1 MRSLIFLL
9 LSPPALSL
17 FGSKKRRSDEE
28 RDAAMQ
34 RRLDDLDLNVNQAMK
49 GTGQIDQ
56 AMRDPDAMAQAATM
70 LNNPTF
76 KAQMR
81 ALQDTP
87 HFQQVQKLQER
98 AKNGDQIAAVQ
109 LQQLLPSLLEQIGEA
124 AEATGAQ
131 QDANGVR
138 APTKQEV
145 DEYYQQV
152 KGQFTPDQSA

>member
-1 MRSLIFLL
+1 
-9 LSPPALSL
+9 
-17 FGSKKRRSDEE
+17 
-28 RDAAMQ
+28 MQ
-34 RRLDDLDLNVNQAMK
+34 RRLDDLDLNVDQAMK

-56 AMRDPDAMAQAATM
+56 AMRDPDAMAQAATTVVPGYRSIIQCESRITSLVPYTRRNPSM

-109 LQQLLPSLLEQIGEA
+109 RLSSCGVCLVLRVVDYSLGFLHG
-124 AEATGAQ
+124 
-131 QDANGVR
+131 
-138 APTKQEV
+138 
-145 DEYYQQV
+145 
-152 KGQFTPDQSA
+152 